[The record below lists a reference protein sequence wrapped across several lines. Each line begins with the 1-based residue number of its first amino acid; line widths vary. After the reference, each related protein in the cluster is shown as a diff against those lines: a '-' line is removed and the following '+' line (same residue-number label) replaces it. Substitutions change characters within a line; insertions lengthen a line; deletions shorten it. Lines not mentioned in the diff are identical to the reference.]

1 MAVTIDN
8 PEVEQLARELAKRT
22 GESVDDAVAAAI
34 RERLERSGQDRE
46 KAAHE
51 ALLDSRAEVA
61 QLPVADSLT
70 TREIPS
76 KQAIERIRDP
86 MVEEIVERMRRQPRP
101 DPEATHAAIREI
113 QERLAKLP
121 VLDPRSPDELLGYD
135 EYGLPH

>member
-8 PEVEQLARELAKRT
+8 PEVEELARELAKRT
-22 GESVDDAVAAAI
+22 GESVDDAIATAI
-34 RERLERSGQDRE
+34 RERLNREDRA
-46 KAAHE
+46 KAVHE
-51 ALLDSRAEVA
+51 ALLDFRAEVA
-61 QLPVADSLT
+61 QLPVADSPT
-70 TREIPS
+70 MHEIPP
-76 KQAIERIRDP
+76 KQAIESIRDP

-101 DPEATHAAIREI
+101 DPETTHAAIREI

>member
-8 PEVEQLARELAKRT
+8 PEVEELARELAKRT
-22 GESVDDAVAAAI
+22 GESVDDAIATAI
-34 RERLERSGQDRE
+34 RERLNREDRA
-46 KAAHE
+46 KAVHE
-51 ALLDSRAEVA
+51 ALLDFRAEVA
-61 QLPVADSLT
+61 KLPVADSPT
-70 TREIPS
+70 MHEIPS
-76 KQAIERIRDP
+76 KQAIESIRDP

-101 DPEATHAAIREI
+101 DPETTHAAIREI